1 MIVADTNLI
10 AYALITGTES
20 EKARQ
25 VLMKDQNWSAPRL
38 WRSEFM
44 NILALYMRRRQFDLV
59 VAVELFQGAERLLQE
74 NEYEVDCSRV
84 LQLTESSSCSAYDCQ
99 FVALAMELKVA
110 LVTSDREILN
120 EFPGV
125 ALAPEKFLSD

>member
-10 AYALITGTES
+10 AYALITGTGS

-25 VLMKDQNWSAPRL
+25 VLIKDQSWSAPRL

-44 NILALYMRRRQFDLV
+44 NILALYMRRRQFDFV
-59 VAVELFQGAERLLQE
+59 VAVDLFQGAERLLE
-74 NEYEVDCSRV
+74 GNEYEVDCSRV
-84 LQLTESSSCSAYDCQ
+84 LRLTESSSCSAYDCQ
-99 FVALAMELKVA
+99 FVALAMELKVT
-110 LVTSDREILN
+110 LVTSDREILR

-125 ALAPEKFLSD
+125 ALAPEKFVSD